1 MLLSETHKMSPS
13 RALTRALRKSK
24 GAERSITLTPSSL
37 SCIKTL
43 PRRSVYVR
51 PRGDM
56 SMNRPVSPTERLN
69 IETVLRMSGGRRAVW
84 FKRWYLAAA
93 VAIAALA
100 ALWMAL
106 PGSST
111 SSITYATDP
120 ATRGALT
127 VIVTA
132 TGSVQPTNQVDVS
145 SELSGIIRHVLVDY
159 NSPVKVGQVLA
170 QLDTDKLAATVD
182 SSRAKLAAAKAKV
195 GEAEATVAEKEQDY
209 NRKQA
214 LVAKRITSN
223 LDFEVA
229 RAAYRRAVAVLESTR
244 AEVAVAEADLKL
256 NETNLAK
263 ASIYSPIN
271 GVVLARNVEPG
282 QTVASSFQAPVL
294 FSIAEDL
301 TQMEIQVDVDEADI
315 GKVSEGQKATFTVDA
330 YPDQKFAAEI
340 RQLRFGSEI
349 VQGVVTYKAVLTTDN
364 SQLLL
369 RPGMTATAEIA
380 VQHIDD
386 ALLIAN
392 AALRFSPPSEDATP
406 KDGGLLQRLLPGRP
420 RFRPA
425 SGKEQSG
432 PNRTV
437 WTLSNGT
444 PVPLDIVVGATDG
457 KRTQVVQ
464 GDIAAGLPIIVDA
477 TATKR

>member
-1 MLLSETHKMSPS
+1 
-13 RALTRALRKSK
+13 
-24 GAERSITLTPSSL
+24 
-37 SCIKTL
+37 
-43 PRRSVYVR
+43 
-51 PRGDM
+51 
-56 SMNRPVSPTERLN
+56 MNRPVSPTERLN
-69 IETVLRMSGGRRAVW
+69 IESVLRMASGGRTAW

-93 VAIAALA
+93 AAIALLA
-100 ALWMAL
+100 ALWLAL
-106 PGSST
+106 AGSSGT
-111 SSITYATDP
+111 SITYATDP
-120 ATRGALT
+120 TTRGALT

-145 SELSGIIRHVLVDY
+145 SELSGIVRNVLVDY

-170 QLDTDKLAATVD
+170 QLDTDKLTATVD
-182 SSRAKLAAAKAKV
+182 SSRAKVAAARAKV
-195 GEAEATVAEKEQDY
+195 GEAEATVVEKEQDY

-214 LVAKRITSN
+214 LVEKRITSN

-229 RAAYRRAVAVLESTR
+229 RAAYRRAVAVLESVR
-244 AEVAVAEADLKL
+244 ADVAVATADLKL

-271 GVVLARNVEPG
+271 GVVLARNVDPG

-301 TQMEIQVDVDEADI
+301 SQMEVQVDVDEADI
-315 GKVSEGQKATFTVDA
+315 GTVSEGQKATFTVDA
-330 YPDQKFAAEI
+330 YPDRKFQAEI

-349 VQGVVTYKAVLTTDN
+349 VQGVVTYKAVLATDN

-369 RPGMTATAEIA
+369 RPGMTATAEIK

-386 ALLIAN
+386 TLLIAN
-392 AALRFSPPSEDATP
+392 AALRFSPPSEGTA
-406 KDGGLLQRLLPGRP
+406 KQDGGLLTRLLPGRP

-425 SGKEQSG
+425 SSKEQSG

-437 WTLSNGT
+437 WTLRNGT
-444 PVPLDIVVGATDG
+444 PVPLNVVIGATDG
-457 KRTQVVQ
+457 KRTQIVQ

-477 TATKR
+477 TTTKR

>member
-1 MLLSETHKMSPS
+1 
-13 RALTRALRKSK
+13 
-24 GAERSITLTPSSL
+24 
-37 SCIKTL
+37 
-43 PRRSVYVR
+43 
-51 PRGDM
+51 
-56 SMNRPVSPTERLN
+56 MNKPVSATERLS
-69 IETVLRMSGGRRAVW
+69 IEAVLRMGSGGRAGW
-84 FKRWYLAAA
+84 LKHWHIAAA
-93 VAIAALA
+93 GAIAILV
-100 ALWMAL
+100 ALWL
-106 PGSST
+106 LFSGSSGT
-111 SSITYATDP
+111 STRYVTDP
-120 ATRGALT
+120 VTRGALR

-145 SELSGIIRHVLVDY
+145 SELSGIVRNVLVDY

-170 QLDTDKLAATVD
+170 ELDTDKLTATVD

-214 LVAKRITSN
+214 LVEKRITSN

-229 RAAYRRAVAVLESTR
+229 RAAYRRALAVLESVR
-244 AEVAVAEADLKL
+244 ADVAVAEAELQL

-263 ASIYSPIN
+263 AFIHSPIN
-271 GVVLARNVEPG
+271 GVVLARNVDPG

-315 GKVSEGQKATFTVDA
+315 GKVNEGQKATFTVDA
-330 YPDQKFAAEI
+330 YPDRKFEAEI

-349 VQGVVTYKAVLTTDN
+349 VQGVVTYKAVLTTHN

-386 ALLIAN
+386 ALLVAN
-392 AALRFSPPSEDATP
+392 AALRFSPPSTESAQQN
-406 KDGGLLQRLLPGRP
+406 GGLLKRLLPGRP
-420 RFRPA
+420 QFRPA
-425 SGKEQSG
+425 SSKEEGG
-432 PNRTV
+432 PNRTI
-437 WTLSNGT
+437 WTLRNGT
-444 PVPLDIVVGATDG
+444 PVPLQVVVGATDG
-457 KRTQVVQ
+457 RRTEIVQ
-464 GDIAAGLPIIVDA
+464 GDIEADLPIIIDA
-477 TATKR
+477 TASKR

>member
-1 MLLSETHKMSPS
+1 
-13 RALTRALRKSK
+13 
-24 GAERSITLTPSSL
+24 
-37 SCIKTL
+37 
-43 PRRSVYVR
+43 
-51 PRGDM
+51 
-56 SMNRPVSPTERLN
+56 MNKPVSATERLN
-69 IETVLRMSGGRRAVW
+69 IEAVLRMGSGARAGW
-84 FKRWYLAAA
+84 AKRWYLAAA
-93 VAIAALA
+93 AAIAVLV
-100 ALWMAL
+100 ALWLAFAG
-106 PGSST
+106 PTGTST
-111 SSITYATDP
+111 RYTTDP
-120 ATRGALT
+120 VTRGALT

-145 SELSGIIRHVLVDY
+145 SELSGIVRNVLVDY

-170 QLDTDKLAATVD
+170 ELDTDKLTATVD

-195 GEAEATVAEKEQDY
+195 GEAQATVAEKEDDY

-214 LVAKRITSN
+214 LVEKRITSN

-229 RAAYRRAVAVLESTR
+229 RAAYRRAVAVLESVR
-244 AEVAVAEADLKL
+244 ADVAVAEAELKL

-271 GVVLARNVEPG
+271 GVVLARNVDPG

-301 TQMEIQVDVDEADI
+301 TQMEVQVDVDEADI
-315 GKVSEGQKATFTVDA
+315 GKVREGQKATFTVDA
-330 YPDQKFAAEI
+330 YPDRKFEAEI

-386 ALLIAN
+386 ARLVAN
-392 AALRFSPPSEDATP
+392 AALRFSPPSEDSTQQ
-406 KDGGLLQRLLPGRP
+406 DGGFLKRLLPGRP
-420 RFRPA
+420 HFRPA
-425 SGKEQSG
+425 SSKEQSG

-437 WTLSNGT
+437 WTLRNGA
-444 PVPLDIVVGATDG
+444 PAPLDVVVGATDG
-457 KRTQVVQ
+457 KRTEIVQ
-464 GDIAAGLPIIVDA
+464 GDIEAGLPIIVDA
-477 TATKR
+477 IAVKR